1 MNIYPPK
8 ELIHNYKIK
17 NPKVVILGQDP
28 YHQPGQANGLAFSVN
43 LGVKLPPTLR
53 NIFKELRNDLD
64 IKRTCGDLSDW
75 KEQGIMLL
83 NTSLTVEEGK
93 PGSHIKKW
101 KDFTTNLIQELGKN
115 QEIIWILWGN
125 HAKSFKPFIRGHIIE
140 SSHPS
145 PLGAR
150 HSFFGSKPFSRTN
163 QLLENMNKEKIKW

>member
-8 ELIHNYKIK
+8 ELIHNYKIDS
-17 NPKVVILGQDP
+17 PKVVILGQDP

-43 LGVKLPPTLR
+43 PGVKLPPSLK
-53 NIFKELRNDLD
+53 NIFKELKSDLG
-64 IKRTCGDLSDW
+64 IERTCGDLSDW
-75 KEQGIMLL
+75 KDQGIMLL

-93 PGSHIKKW
+93 PGSHILKW
-101 KDFTTNLIQELGKN
+101 KKFTTNLISELGK
-115 QEIIWILWGN
+115 EKDIVWILWGN
-125 HAKSFKPFIRGHIIE
+125 HAKSFKHLIEGHILE

-163 QLLENMNKEKIKW
+163 QLLKSMNKKEINW